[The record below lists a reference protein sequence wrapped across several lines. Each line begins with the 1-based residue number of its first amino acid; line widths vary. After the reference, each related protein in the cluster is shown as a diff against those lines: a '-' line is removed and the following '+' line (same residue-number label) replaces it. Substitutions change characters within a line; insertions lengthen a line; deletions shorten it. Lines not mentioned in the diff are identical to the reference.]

1 LVTALR
7 TTHFK
12 LPMQYRYHI
21 LLQAIAQ
28 QAIAQALGAWPLPAI
43 FHQPFTLLWQW
54 QAHYTHY
61 TTANP
66 FYSLSA
72 RAYTILTPSTAYCLW
87 VHRLSR
93 CLANQPIH
101 MESSAPYIPHITW
114 DSRAYPCHCRVWRNI
129 LLRQSEKCYNIAWAS
144 TAH

>member
-1 LVTALR
+1 LVTVLR

-28 QAIAQALGAWPLPAI
+28 QAVVQALGAWPLPAI

-54 QAHYTHY
+54 QAHCSHY

-72 RAYTILTPSTAYCLW
+72 RHTLSWLQAQLIACEFTDFPMSGKPANPHGVLSS
-87 VHRLSR
+87 VHFTRHLG
-93 CLANQPIH
+93 L
-101 MESSAPYIPHITW
+101 
-114 DSRAYPCHCRVWRNI
+114 
-129 LLRQSEKCYNIAWAS
+129 QSLPMPP
-144 TAH
+144 